1 MNIQRLAIHFSWMH
15 SEKMG
20 SGSTYEQKKRQMK
33 DEELEL

>member
-1 MNIQRLAIHFSWMH
+1 MNIQRLAIHFSCMH

-33 DEELEL
+33 DKEPEI